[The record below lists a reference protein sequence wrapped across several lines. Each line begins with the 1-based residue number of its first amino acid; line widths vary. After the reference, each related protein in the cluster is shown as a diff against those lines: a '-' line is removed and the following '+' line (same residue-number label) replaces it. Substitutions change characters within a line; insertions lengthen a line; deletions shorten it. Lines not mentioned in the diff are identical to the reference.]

1 MSKKK
6 VTFNMKPEIRYMYVW
21 RYASRLA
28 RISPWM
34 TISLDRTRFQRRIQ
48 KLETIINPVLLRKIN
63 EIKSSEKYYEFK

>member
-1 MSKKK
+1 MCKKK

-28 RISPWM
+28 RISPWI
-34 TISLDRTRFQRRIQ
+34 TIGLDRTRFQRRIQ